1 MIMRRNTIERK
12 GKKRQK
18 AIEYINKKLTE
29 AINNNH
35 KEDEQELKVIINL
48 LNSKRYGLVWE
59 KTSEE
64 INDNLKK
71 EIPVLKENENRE
83 IVSNNSSNYNF
94 LIEGDNL
101 YSLNILK
108 KTHLG
113 RINIIYIDPPY
124 NTGKDFVY
132 NDKLI
137 DKNDAYLHS
146 KWLTFMENRLKL
158 ALNLLK
164 ENGIIFISID
174 DREFAQLKLL
184 CDSIFGEDNYICNF
198 IRKTK
203 SMTGDHKN
211 GINIQHE
218 YLLCYAKNKDKI
230 RLYGKKNI
238 FKGYSNPD
246 NDPNGIWHAGDP
258 SAKSG
263 GESTRFQIKNPY
275 NGHIDEPPEGRYW
288 AFSKKTMKEYIKSGK
303 IKFKKEVKPGQ
314 RGFIFKRYA
323 KDNSNKYMPVDSL
336 EFTENNY
343 INAAATKELKKLMD
357 NKDVFD
363 YPKPV
368 DFIKKIIKLYGDSN
382 SIVLDF
388 FAGSGTTAQAVME
401 LNKEDNGNR
410 SYILCTNNENG
421 IAENVTY
428 KRIKKVQHVLPH
440 NFKYMNIGL
449 IDKDDD
455 TLESKLLNSVRNL
468 INLENMTDIDRNQN
482 ITLIKDIKEAIEF
495 KPNDNTVVY
504 MRGRVHDM
512 LPSQCRSKYINTEII
527 DVPERY
533 FLKELSDYI

>member
-1 MIMRRNTIERK
+1 MRRNTIERK

-29 AINNNH
+29 AISNNH
-35 KEDEQELKVIINL
+35 KEDEQELKAIINL

-71 EIPVLKENENRE
+71 EIPVLKENKNRE

-218 YLLCYAKNKDKI
+218 YLLCYAKNKDKV
-230 RLYGKKNI
+230 RLYGKENT

-303 IKFKKEVKPGQ
+303 IKFRKEVKSGQ

-428 KRIKKVQHVLPH
+428 KRIKKVQHFLPH